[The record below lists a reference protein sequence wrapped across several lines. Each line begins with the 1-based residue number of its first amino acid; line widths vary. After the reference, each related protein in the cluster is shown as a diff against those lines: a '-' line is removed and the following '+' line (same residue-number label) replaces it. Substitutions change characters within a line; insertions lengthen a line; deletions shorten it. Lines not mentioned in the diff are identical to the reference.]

1 MYQFVHVNAYA
12 QKVSVKT
19 KERKEGDDKPRS
31 VQDIINET
39 LRVEGFYSPLITNP
53 QPPIHLYGE
62 PVEQIPEIVADW
74 AKQTKDPKGRKTRA
88 DAKGLLAGVFSVKEG
103 TPPEVWEQVKADGIA
118 WAKAKYG
125 ERLKCVVEHIDEEHP
140 HCHFFV
146 VPLPGEAFETV
157 HEGIAAKKAALSEG
171 VPTKQANVEYRNAMK
186 GFCDGYYEEVGAPNG
201 MLRLG
206 PGRRRLPR
214 VAYFAEI
221 QQAQAMKDQFRR
233 VAELK
238 QNAEIEAEIKI
249 LGAEAVIETA
259 NSEAKTITESA
270 VSVAKTT
277 IESAASEA
285 KTIISEAKSESA
297 GIVSK
302 TKATASE
309 YLSKAENKGYEDG
322 IKKAEEEM
330 KGSWLYSKIES
341 LFKRRLKRLEDEN
354 AEVKKERDALK
365 EEIEPI
371 LSFKDM
377 FFEKAMELTSA
388 MKRIAGL
395 ESALEQAE
403 KKAALADKQKS
414 EIDKLSNQLIKVQDR
429 NKNLEAVVESLTPED
444 EKKQG
449 KWRTR
454 ELDETGYIH

>member
-1 MYQFVHVNAYA
+1 MIQFIHVNAYA

-39 LRVEGFYSPLITNP
+39 LRVEGYYSPTITNP

-62 PVEQIPEIVADW
+62 PVEQVPEIVADW

-88 DAKGLLAGVFSVKEG
+88 DAKGLLAGVFSVKAG
-103 TPPEVWEQVKADGIA
+103 TPTEVWEQVKADGIA
-118 WAKAKYG
+118 WAKLKYG

-146 VPLPGEAFETV
+146 VPLPGEVFETV

-171 VPTKQANVEYRNAMK
+171 VPRKEANIEYRKAMK
-186 GFCDGYYEEVGAPNG
+186 GFCDGYYERVGAPNG

-206 PGRRRLPR
+206 PRRRRVPR
-214 VAYFAEI
+214 AVYFAEI
-221 QQAQAMKDQFRR
+221 QQAQAMKDQFKR

-249 LGAEAVIETA
+249 LGAEAVLETA

-277 IESAASEA
+277 IESADSEA
-285 KTIISEAKSESA
+285 KTIIYEAKSESA
-297 GIVSK
+297 GIVNK
-302 TKATASE
+302 TKTAASD
-309 YLSKAENKGYEDG
+309 YLSKAESKGYADG
-322 IKKAEEEM
+322 IKKAEEEARQ
-330 KGSWLYSKIES
+330 SWFYKVFFKKKVES
-341 LFKRRLKRLEDEN
+341 LEAEN
-354 AEVKKERDALK
+354 GEVKKERDELK
-365 EEIEPI
+365 KEVSMLRSIRDKFEETV
-371 LSFKDM
+371 S
-377 FFEKAMELTSA
+377 ELKTA
-388 MKRIAGL
+388 MKKITGL
-395 ESALEQAE
+395 KSALEQAE
-403 KKAALADKQKS
+403 RKANLVDKQKS
-414 EIDKLSNQLIKVQDR
+414 EIDKLSDQLIKVRDR
-429 NKNLEAVVESLTPED
+429 NKHLEAVVESLTPEH

-449 KWRTR
+449 KRRTM
-454 ELDETGYIH
+454 ELDDGGCIH